1 MAHDAPDSQGVAQQV
16 SRDREN
22 ELGAFVRQ
30 RRKSAGLSQRALAEL
45 AGVGA
50 RVVWELEKGK
60 KTLRMDVVNAV
71 LEVFGKRLGV
81 VDAPR
86 HEGEA

>member
-1 MAHDAPDSQGVAQQV
+1 MRHEPRDSAGVSQEV

-50 RVVWELEKGK
+50 RLVWEIEKGK

-71 LEVFGKRLGV
+71 LAVFGKRLGV

-86 HEGEA
+86 PEDEV